1 MAQSFNPKLYQ
12 SARKELNGKKA
23 QAIIA
28 SYLNNFHLKGYDK
41 TFLATYYSPLYSV
54 INQFCKNVKNKSV
67 LEIGFRVPMF
77 LDFLKEKGAKVYGID
92 IEPYMTNDNLLK
104 MSIEALNSSFM
115 VKHKQKF
122 DIIFERITLTRL
134 YDEQHFLKE
143 GKYVFKNKE
152 KVLSNIANLLKHN
165 GLLILQDD
173 RGSIFSETL
182 FAKLGFEKV
191 MKEEPVIFKDKKGKS
206 LGWNVIVAY
215 KKTGK

>member
-1 MAQSFNPKLYQ
+1 M
-12 SARKELNGKKA
+12 
-23 QAIIA
+23 
-28 SYLNNFHLKGYDK
+28 
-41 TFLATYYSPLYSV
+41 
-54 INQFCKNVKNKSV
+54 
-67 LEIGFRVPMF
+67 
-77 LDFLKEKGAKVYGID
+77 
-92 IEPYMTNDNLLK
+92 
-104 MSIEALNSSFM
+104 
-115 VKHKQKF
+115 
-122 DIIFERITLTRL
+122 
-134 YDEQHFLKE
+134 KE